1 MNHAY
6 NITLLISIIGA
17 CAWLPEIWKLVR
29 YSRSKLEASVI
40 DIIHIKNFTMTSQN
54 EKLEQKNGQMVVLAV
69 VFFNYHKSFFVRD
82 FQIEITLHRDGGTAR
97 KATIGNVVKYWQG
110 KERRTLA
117 LPFESNFF
125 ANPLIISGENNIRI
139 IPCLLESISSDKIR
153 MHDIKK
159 IKFTYENQVMFRRKK
174 Q

>member
-82 FQIEITLHRDGGTAR
+82 FQIEITLHRLSVTKILTSDQTLFLIMGLILLCSFLID
-97 KATIGNVVKYWQG
+97 TIASFIV
-110 KERRTLA
+110 
-117 LPFESNFF
+117 FS
-125 ANPLIISGENNIRI
+125 
-139 IPCLLESISSDKIR
+139 
-153 MHDIKK
+153 
-159 IKFTYENQVMFRRKK
+159 
-174 Q
+174 